1 MNHQP
6 LIRSASML
14 TPIPINRT
22 PTSLTFSLTNPPNT
36 STNDTATSEVGTLR
50 GRMEQQVDAIA
61 GSANKVISGVVG
73 TSFGVLRML
82 LPGVQES
89 TAVVTNVNAV
99 SDTVS
104 NPITSNTNT
113 SPNTNGNANVSGN
126 VDSGGGGVGWN
137 PVRPGFGLLRRETG
151 LAIAASIA
159 ASLPGGGGSGGR
171 RVGAGSSSGAGAG
184 EEGQMLVTVS
194 RPASVRSGAGSGFE
208 DEVGLGDEG
217 EGNEEGEN
225 EEERG
230 EGEEEE
236 EDGEEGGDSRSI
248 QSFESMMT
256 GKREKRAA
264 ANAKSGRKSL
274 SDRLAHMSGFSRLQ
288 SKEGG
293 GDKVRLVYSI
303 CN

>member
-1 MNHQP
+1 M
-6 LIRSASML
+6 
-14 TPIPINRT
+14 
-22 PTSLTFSLTNPPNT
+22 
-36 STNDTATSEVGTLR
+36 
-50 GRMEQQVDAIA
+50 DAIA

-104 NPITSNTNT
+104 NANTSSTNTNA
-113 SPNTNGNANVSGN
+113 NGNVNVSGN

-159 ASLPGGGGSGGR
+159 ASLPGGGSGGGR

-208 DEVGLGDEG
+208 DEVGLGDER
-217 EGNEEGEN
+217 EENEEGEN

-248 QSFESMMT
+248 QSFESMMI
-256 GKREKRAA
+256 GKRERRVAS
-264 ANAKSGRKSL
+264 NAKSGRKSL

-293 GDKVRLVYSI
+293 GEKVRPYLLNLQLMS
-303 CN
+303 NE